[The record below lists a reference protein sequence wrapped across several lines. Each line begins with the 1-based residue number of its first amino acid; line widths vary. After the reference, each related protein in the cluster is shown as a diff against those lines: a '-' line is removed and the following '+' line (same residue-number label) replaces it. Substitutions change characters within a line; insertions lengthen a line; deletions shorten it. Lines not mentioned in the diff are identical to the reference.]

1 MESRRRARTPARH
14 SAMRRRSILLAALAL
29 WASAVPAAR
38 ARAAPYSA
46 RPDVQ
51 EFVGMLADEQGLPR
65 QWIETIIDSG
75 RHSPAAERLMTP
87 GLTPPPRDWRRYR
100 AQALDTVRL
109 REAAQFRQTQRP
121 ALARAAE
128 EFGVAPEVIV
138 SIIGIETLFGRLM
151 GRFRTLDVLVTLAF
165 DYPRRA
171 AFYRSEL
178 AHFLVLGYDGRI
190 DVRRQT
196 GSFAGAIGLPQF
208 MPGSIRRFAL
218 DYDGDGRID
227 LTRSAADAIG
237 SIGSYLRHH
246 GWQPDKRPMFDA
258 TAEPEVAEQLGRGI
272 VADRSWAD
280 LAALG
285 VRIDGYLPPETPV
298 LLVDL
303 PYRRDDGGSGVEYR
317 VGTVNLSALLHYN
330 RSYFYAAAVAE
341 FAATLHDERGT

>member
-1 MESRRRARTPARH
+1 MKRRP
-14 SAMRRRSILLAALAL
+14 MLLAALVLCGPAGTI
-29 WASAVPAAR
+29 ASARPAR
-38 ARAAPYSA
+38 YSA

-51 EFVGMLADEQGLPR
+51 DFIGMLAQEQGLPR
-65 QWIETIIDSG
+65 QWIEQTIDSG
-75 RHSPAAERLMTP
+75 RHSADAERLMTP
-87 GLTPPPRDWRRYR
+87 ALTPPPRDWRRYR
-100 AQALDTVRL
+100 AQALDAVRL
-109 REAAQFRQTQRP
+109 REAARFQKAQHP

-128 EFGVAPEVIV
+128 EFGVAPAVIV
-138 SIIGIETLFGRLM
+138 SIIGIETVFGRTM
-151 GRFRTLDVLVTLAF
+151 GRFRTLDVLLTLAF

-190 DVRRQT
+190 DVQRQT

-237 SIGSYLRHH
+237 SVANYLRQH
-246 GWQPDKRPMFDA
+246 GWQRDQRPMFDA
-258 TAEPEVAEQLGRGI
+258 SVDPTVAEQIGRGI

-285 VRIDGYLPPETPV
+285 VRIDGYLPPDTPV

-303 PYRRDDGGSGVEYR
+303 PYQRDDGGSGVEYR
-317 VGTVNLSALLHYN
+317 IGTVNLSALLHYN

-341 FAATLHDERGT
+341 FAATLHDDSGT